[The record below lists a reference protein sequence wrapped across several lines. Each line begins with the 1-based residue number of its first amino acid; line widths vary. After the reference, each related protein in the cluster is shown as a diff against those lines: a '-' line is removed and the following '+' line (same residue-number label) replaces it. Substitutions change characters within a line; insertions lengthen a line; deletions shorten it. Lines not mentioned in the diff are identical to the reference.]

1 MFFAIEEFLAVAET
15 ENFTKAAQRLSVSAA
30 HVSRR
35 VAALETKLGTRLFSR
50 TTRQVSLTQAGE
62 RYYLYCRQ
70 AADAMEMADSQAR
83 DTHQSLSGRLRVS
96 AAGHFSEQYVA
107 PALIRFA
114 ALHPQ
119 LNLELDFNSRYI
131 NLIEDGYDLAIRYGH
146 LQDSSLV
153 AQPLVRRRM
162 MMAAAPD
169 YLQRHGTPQS
179 PEALQQHRCLLTNS
193 EHWRLSIKK
202 QSIKIRVNEAFRS
215 NNVGV
220 VLQAAKQG
228 LGLVYLPDSSV
239 CQHVESGELKAVMQ
253 DYWEPEVPTW
263 LVYANRK
270 LLPVRTVKAIEFLQ
284 QELGQSE
291 SL

>member
-15 ENFTKAAQRLSVSAA
+15 QNFTKAAQRLSVSAA

-35 VAALETKLGTRLFSR
+35 IAALETKLGTRLFVR
-50 TTRQVSLTQAGE
+50 TTRKVSLTQAGE
-62 RYYLYCRQ
+62 RYYLHCRQ
-70 AADAMEMADSQAR
+70 AADVMDIADNTAR

-96 AAGHFSEQYVA
+96 AAGHFCEQYVA

-153 AQPLVRRRM
+153 AQPLIRRRM
-162 MMAAAPD
+162 MMAASPD
-169 YLQRHGTPQS
+169 YLQRHGTPKS
-179 PEALQQHRCLLTNS
+179 PEELHQHRCLITNS
-193 EHWRLSIKK
+193 EHWRMSIKK
-202 QSIKIRVNEAFRS
+202 QSFKVKVNEAFRS
-215 NNVGV
+215 NNVSV
-220 VLQAAKQG
+220 ILQAAKQG
-228 LGLVYLPDSSV
+228 LGLVYLPDSSIR
-239 CQHVESGELKAVMQ
+239 QHINSGELLPVMQ

-263 LVYANRK
+263 LMYANRK
-270 LLPVRTVKAIEFLQ
+270 LLPVRTVKAIEFLK

-291 SL
+291 